1 MHPSALRLATLLL
14 LAAPA
19 VLAAQDAPPA
29 KHTVVSLNPLALVF
43 GGISGEYE
51 RSTGPATAVALGGS
65 LWDIGDFD
73 YASAD
78 AKFRFYPNGV
88 ALHGFSVAGTA
99 GYTHVKGS
107 LLCLDSCEQEGN
119 AVTAGVELG
128 YQWLLGRTQSFALTV
143 GGGAKR
149 LFYVGDRPGDS
160 SDGIPTFRF
169 SIGYAF

>member
-1 MHPSALRLATLLL
+1 MRLPAACLAAAL

-19 VLAAQDAPPA
+19 ALAAQDAPPA
-29 KHTVVSLNPLALVF
+29 KHTVISLNPLALVF

-51 RSTGPATAVALGGS
+51 HSTGAATAVALSGS
-65 LWDIGDFD
+65 LWDMGDFE

-78 AKFRFYPNGV
+78 AKFRFYPNGES
-88 ALHGFSVAGTA
+88 LRGFAVAGTA

-107 LLCLDSCEQEGN
+107 IFCLDSCEQEGN

-149 LFYVGDRPGDS
+149 LFYVGDQPGDA

>member
-1 MHPSALRLATLLL
+1 MRRSAVRLAAILH
-14 LAAPA
+14 AAPVA
-19 VLAAQDAPPA
+19 LAAQDAPLA
-29 KHTVVSLNPLALVF
+29 KHTVISLNPLALVF

-51 RSTGPATAVALGGS
+51 HSTGAATAVALGAS

-73 YASAD
+73 YSSVD

-88 ALHGFSVAGTA
+88 ALRGFAVAGTA

-107 LLCLDSCEQEGN
+107 LFCLDSCEQEGD
-119 AVTAGVELG
+119 AITAGVELG

-149 LFYVGDRPGDS
+149 LFYTGDQPSDA